1 MDKKE
6 YYDNCEKCGRP
17 FNYAPTPKCN
27 QNKCGFC
34 EQRYTMNACIRK
46 QKPDCSAT
54 AVIPA
59 TTLETVDG
67 LTNFSNAFVHVLSNN
82 TTYYVDEKHSP
93 IIIWA
98 GTVDYFS
105 DIDFTDET
113 VDYSVHY
120 NEMIDWLKANPLGLK
135 SQDCYFYVKNYNY
148 TTGVPAYAA
157 FLAHYSKYGIP
168 YLNERVMFPAERQSP
183 IV

>member
-34 EQRYTMNACIRK
+34 EQRYTMNACIKR
-46 QKPDCSAT
+46 QKPDCLAT

-59 TTLETVDG
+59 TTIETIDG
-67 LTNFSNAFVHVLSNN
+67 LTDFSNAFVHVLSNN
-82 TTYYVDEKHSP
+82 TTYYIDEKHAP
-93 IIIWA
+93 TIIWA

-113 VDYSVHY
+113 VDYSEHY
-120 NEMIDWLKANPLGLK
+120 NEMVKWLNDNPLKLK
-135 SQDCYFYVKNYNY
+135 SQDCYFHVKAYNAE
-148 TTGVPAYAA
+148 TGMPTQAV
-157 FLAHYSKYGIP
+157 FSVHYSKYGVP
-168 YLNERVMFPAERQSP
+168 YINNYVLYPASEKHLV
-183 IV
+183 I